1 MERRQKSAASLASF
15 MPKVPDLSELPV
27 ASPEG
32 LSLRSTEEVVH
43 RAIAIYL
50 TSTYADV
57 LLQQN
62 CPRDDAFA
70 FANKFIQRY
79 QAESLFSPQEKAFL
93 ESPSPAISQIGQFC
107 WGWEI
112 LHFLLWALGFVDDIG
127 VPKDPVAV
135 PKCSRV
141 FTRNRIQA
149 NLIAAAKLRTAEEV
163 LDLLDVAQC
172 CEFANRER
180 EVFSTGPVHGWMRAA
195 KWLTS
200 RADWDNVK

>member
-1 MERRQKSAASLASF
+1 
-15 MPKVPDLSELPV
+15 
-27 ASPEG
+27 
-32 LSLRSTEEVVH
+32 VH
-43 RAIAIYL
+43 RAIAVYV

-79 QAESLFSPQEKAFL
+79 QAESLFSAQEKAFL
-93 ESPSPAISQIGQFC
+93 ESPSPAMYDVGQFC

-112 LHFLLWALGFVDDIG
+112 LHFLLWTLGFVDDIG
-127 VPKDPVAV
+127 VPKGQVAV

-141 FTRNRIQA
+141 FTRNRFKA
-149 NLIAAAKLRTAEEV
+149 NLIAAAKLRTIEEV

-172 CEFANRER
+172 CEFANREGDL
-180 EVFSTGPVHGWMRAA
+180 FNNGSVHGWIRAA

-200 RADWDNVK
+200 EAGWDDVK